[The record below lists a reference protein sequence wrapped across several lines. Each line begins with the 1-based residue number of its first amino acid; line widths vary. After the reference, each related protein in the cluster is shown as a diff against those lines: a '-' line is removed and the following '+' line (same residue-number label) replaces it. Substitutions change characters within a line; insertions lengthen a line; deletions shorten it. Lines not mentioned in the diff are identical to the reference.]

1 MHVETCERRV
11 GEIFEAYKIFVEN
24 GVGFFFS
31 FIKSFHDIW
40 CDDMPLKSFFPQ
52 FNFHCGE

>member
-24 GVGFFFS
+24 GVGFFF
-31 FIKSFHDIW
+31 FLLLNLFMIFGVMI
-40 CDDMPLKSFFPQ
+40 CL
-52 FNFHCGE
+52 